1 MIEWLYWYEEAA
13 KYKEQALAAE
23 DAEAQREFLEL
34 AEICV
39 DVAARAEER
48 ATSG

>member
-1 MIEWLYWYEEAA
+1 MIEWSYWYDEAA

-23 DAEAQREFLEL
+23 DPDAQREFLEL
-34 AEICV
+34 AEICI
-39 DVAARAEER
+39 DVAAKVEER